1 MAIAAVDATGHV
13 DQLIALTER
22 LTDMLSAETRAFEA
36 RRPQDAAPGTAET
49 VRLANIYRHESARIR
64 SDPSLI
70 AGAPQARRDHLIA
83 ATQVFEQALARHG
96 RSVRA
101 AKTITEGVVQAIAR
115 EVAAQRSGLAAY
127 GPLAIAPVGD
137 SSAIT
142 LNRRA

>member
-1 MAIAAVDATGHV
+1 MAIAAADAQGHV
-13 DQLIALTER
+13 DQLVALTER
-22 LTDMLSAETRAFEA
+22 LTDMLSTETRAFEA
-36 RRPQDAAPGTAET
+36 RRPQDAAPGSAET

-70 AGAPQARRDHLIA
+70 ADAPKARRERLVT
-83 ATQVFEQALARHG
+83 ATQAFEQALARHG

-101 AKTITEGVVQAIAR
+101 AKTVTEGVVQAIAR
-115 EVAAQRSGLAAY
+115 EVASQRSGLSAY
-127 GPLAIAPVGD
+127 GPRAETPIGD